1 MSGMGRR
8 EFVALLGGAAA
19 AWPLAARAQQPG
31 ERMRR
36 IGVLEETAEDDKERN
51 SQFAEFREGLARFGW
66 VEGRTVHIEHRFAAA
81 DAGRYQPLAKELVAL
96 QPEVILAVSTPVTAA
111 LQRQTSTIP
120 IVFLG
125 VSDPIGSGF
134 AANLARP
141 GSNLTGIMLYEEGIT
156 GKWLAMLKE
165 IAPRVARVALVAGP
179 KTTAYDY
186 FVRNAEAAGSSLD
199 IEIVPTPVAGATDIE
214 RGIEAFS
221 HAPNGGL
228 LLPSDGTTIVHRDLV
243 IALAARHNLPAVYA
257 LRFFVTAGGLM
268 SYGTDFGETFQQ
280 AASLVDRILRGA
292 KPIDLPVQTPTKYQT
307 SLNLKTAKALG
318 LTVPPGLLVAADEVI
333 E

>member
-1 MSGMGRR
+1 MLDIRR
-8 EFVALLGGAAA
+8 RRFITLLGGAVA
-19 AWPLAARAQQPG
+19 AWPLAARTQQFG
-31 ERMRR
+31 DRIRR
-36 IGVLEETAEDDKERN
+36 IGVLEETAENDKDRN
-51 SQFAEFREGLARFGW
+51 SQFAKFREGLASFGW

-141 GSNLTGIMLYEEGIT
+141 GSNLTIMLYEEGIA

-165 IAPRVARVALVAGP
+165 IAPRLARVALVAGP

-186 FVRNAEAAGSSLD
+186 FMRNAKAAGSSLD

-221 HAPNGGL
+221 RAPNGGL

-268 SYGTDFGETFQQ
+268 SYGTDQGEAFQQ
-280 AASLVDRILRGA
+280 AASLVDRILRGV
-292 KPIDLPVQTPTKYQT
+292 KPIDLPVPPTKYQT

-318 LTVPPGLLVAADEVI
+318 LDIPPILLARADEVI